1 MSDGTGS
8 KRPVSEHEHPQ
19 PTQESEEATLNAL
32 VEAVQLLTPAQRR
45 RLLRRLRTSGLLDSD
60 ELLTDRERLHIA
72 PALGLQ
78 ARRRMRR
85 AAQKPRTSAATMV
98 PALAPQI
105 PQAQVPPVQEP
116 QARAPQANP
125 DKADSDK
132 AEPYRSAVSG
142 KVVKGAPTASATLE
156 PHGMAPLPG
165 QAPEQPIVVIFD
177 GGSRGNPGQGYGS
190 YALRWPGQP
199 QQIVQLRFGDRV
211 TNNEAEYDTLIAALE
226 AILQRLQDSKAL
238 PSTAKVEIR
247 GDSLLVI
254 NQVKGKWE
262 AKEPR
267 LQVRRDK
274 VRKLLEPLGSWQL
287 IHHAREHSV
296 KTLGH

>member
-1 MSDGTGS
+1 MSNGTGM
-8 KRPVSEHEHPQ
+8 H
-19 PTQESEEATLNAL
+19 ESEEAALNAL
-32 VEAVQLLTPAQRR
+32 VEAVQLLTPDQRR
-45 RLLRRLRTSGLLDSD
+45 RLVRRLRTSGLLEAD
-60 ELLTDRERLHIA
+60 ELLTDRERLHVA

-85 AAQKPRTSAATMV
+85 VMQKPRVSGAVLV
-98 PALAPQI
+98 PAQ
-105 PQAQVPPVQEP
+105 
-116 QARAPQANP
+116 APQAEPSQSSSPQSTPAQPTPLQIDPNQ
-125 DKADSDK
+125 

-142 KVVKGAPTASATLE
+142 KVVRGAPTASTPLE

-211 TNNEAEYDTLIAALE
+211 TNNEAEYDTLVAALE
-226 AILQRLQDSKAL
+226 AILQRLRDSKAL

-267 LQVRRDK
+267 LQVRRDR
-274 VRKLLEPLGSWQL
+274 VRKLLEPFGNWQL
-287 IHHAREHSV
+287 IHHGREHSV

>member
-1 MSDGTGS
+1 MAMSNGS
-8 KRPVSEHEHPQ
+8 RSTRSVSDPKDTAQTQSEHASIED
-19 PTQESEEATLNAL
+19 EEAALNVL
-32 VEAVQLLTPAQRR
+32 VEAVQQLTPAQRR
-45 RLLRRLRTSGLLDSD
+45 RLLRRLRTSGLLDRD
-60 ELLTDRERLHIA
+60 ELLTDRERLQVA

-78 ARRRMRR
+78 AKRRMRR
-85 AAQKPRTSAATMV
+85 ASQKPRSAGPVLV
-98 PALAPQI
+98 PAQPSRDPQ
-105 PQAQVPPVQEP
+105 P
-116 QARAPQANP
+116 
-125 DKADSDK
+125 DSDSDPDR

-142 KVVKGAPTASATLE
+142 KVVKGAPTTSAPLQ
-156 PHGMAPLPG
+156 PHEMAPLPG

-226 AILQRLQDSKAL
+226 AILQRLEDSGAA
-238 PSTAKVEIR
+238 PETARVEIR

-254 NQVKGKWE
+254 NQVKGQWE

-267 LQVRRDK
+267 LRVRRDR
-274 VRKLLEPLGSWQL
+274 VRKLLDRFGSWQL
-287 IHHAREHSV
+287 IHHDREHSV